1 MLEGSRGIARCR
13 MRGIVSFCLLACLA
27 LSPAAARAQ
36 EPGDEAA
43 KLEALTA
50 EVGRLRGEVESL
62 RAENASLREKLT
74 AATTTARP
82 ATTRAAATRPT
93 TDAVTRYELGDTTQL
108 GSYQFRTPIGW
119 APGPRE
125 DKLQA
130 LYRSPDKLAAVLV
143 RIKLKAAAPPEAQP
157 KYAQNVVQMLK
168 LDFLKNKAEV
178 VDPPVAVPDPRFY
191 LRVRE
196 RIRLKGEKTA
206 DQTHFYAM
214 PGKDMV
220 ELNVITTS
228 EQPEQV
234 ARTIRMAE
242 EMMLSVK
249 PVK

>member
-1 MLEGSRGIARCR
+1 MDRRVVVIVACCVLGS
-13 MRGIVSFCLLACLA
+13 LA
-27 LSPAAARAQ
+27 LSPAAAVRAQ
-36 EPGDEAA
+36 EPTDEASA

-50 EVGRLRGEVESL
+50 EVERLRGEVESL
-62 RAENASLREKLT
+62 RAENAGLRERLA
-74 AATTTARP
+74 AATSTTRP
-82 ATTRAAATRPT
+82 ATTRPASTRPT

-119 APGPRE
+119 AAGPRE
-125 DKLQA
+125 DKLQ
-130 LYRSPDKLAAVLV
+130 LLFRSPDKLAVVLV
-143 RIKLKAAAPPEAQP
+143 RIKLKGAVPPDAQP

-168 LDFLKNKAEV
+168 LDFVKNKAEV

-206 DQTHFYAM
+206 DQTHFYTM

-228 EQPEQV
+228 EQPEQI
-234 ARTIRMAE
+234 AQTLRMAE
-242 EMMLSVK
+242 EMMLSLKAVK
-249 PVK
+249 

>member
-1 MLEGSRGIARCR
+1 MIRLVVACF
-13 MRGIVSFCLLACLA
+13 VLACLA
-27 LSPAAARAQ
+27 LSPAAVRAQ
-36 EPGDEAA
+36 EPTEETTA

-50 EVGRLRGEVESL
+50 EVERLRGEVETL
-62 RAENASLREKLT
+62 RAENAGLRERLAT
-74 AATTTARP
+74 ATTTTRPAATRP
-82 ATTRAAATRPT
+82 ATSRPT
-93 TDAVTRYELGDTTQL
+93 TDAVTRYDLGETTQL

-125 DKLQA
+125 DKLQ
-130 LYRSPDKLAAVLV
+130 LLFRSPDKLAVVLV
-143 RIKLKAAAPPEAQP
+143 RIKLKGAAPPEAQP
-157 KYAQNVVQMLK
+157 KYAQNIVQMLK
-168 LDFLKNKAEV
+168 QDFVKNKAEV

-206 DQTHFYAM
+206 DQTHFYMM

-234 ARTIRMAE
+234 ARTLRMAE
-242 EMMLSVK
+242 EMMLSLKAVK
-249 PVK
+249 